1 MNHRTGAALA
11 VLGLALALPA
21 CGSDDEE
28 SSGGGS
34 SGGSTPAAFEV
45 TVADAGKGQST
56 VKAPKTVKAG
66 LVEVSVQNSGKRP
79 HDAQIIGVDGDR
91 TAEDVKKVIDA
102 EGGPLPQWLHGGG
115 GVGTVAPGQSA
126 SATDLLEPGRYFV
139 IDTDGGGSAEFEV
152 TGEASDA
159 QLPSTD
165 ATITA
170 NEYGFETT
178 GLKTGKNEVTFENAG
193 KELHHALAVPYAK
206 GATLAQV
213 RKFATSDE
221 EPSGPPP
228 VDFENAVGTT
238 VLDGGRSQV
247 TELEFKKKGKYALVC
262 FIQDRKGGP
271 PHVVKGM
278 IAEVEVQ

>member
-1 MNHRTGAALA
+1 MTHRTGAALA
-11 VLGLALALPA
+11 ALGLALLLPA

-34 SGGSTPAAFEV
+34 GESTPTAFKV
-45 TVADAGKGQST
+45 TVSDAGKGKST
-56 VKAPKTVKAG
+56 VEAPKTVKAG
-66 LVEVSVQNSGKRP
+66 LVEVTVENTGKRP
-79 HDAQIIGVDGDR
+79 HDGQIIGVDGDQ
-91 TAEDVKKVIDA
+91 TADDVNKVISS

-126 SATDLLEPGRYFV
+126 SATDVLEPGRYFV
-139 IDTDGGGSAEFEV
+139 MDTDGGGSAEFEV

-170 NEYGFETT
+170 KEYGFETS
-178 GLKTGKNEVTFENAG
+178 GLKPGSNEITFDNAG
-193 KELHHALAVPYAK
+193 EELHHALAVPFAK
-206 GATLAQV
+206 GATFAEV
-213 RKFATSDE
+213 KKFATSDE

-228 VDFENAVGTT
+228 VDFENGVGTT
-238 VLDGGRSQV
+238 VLDGGEQQV
-247 TELEFKKKGKYALVC
+247 TELEFKKGKYALLC

-271 PHVVKGM
+271 PHVAKGM
-278 IAEVEVQ
+278 IQELTVE